1 MSLDWNLDAPLESPL
16 RLWPSAS
23 AHEWDARER
32 TRLALVGLASEIA
45 TQATRINEALRGIGS
60 AVQHELGEGAREMAM
75 RAWAVLEPQ
84 ASVHYFSQEVL
95 ERVLLELRRD
105 QKDILVLREKVD
117 RLVKNAH
124 ASDRLLWN
132 SLRSGIHVR

>member
-1 MSLDWNLDAPLESPL
+1 M
-16 RLWPSAS
+16 
-23 AHEWDARER
+23 
-32 TRLALVGLASEIA
+32 
-45 TQATRINEALRGIGS
+45 
-60 AVQHELGEGAREMAM
+60 
-75 RAWAVLEPQ
+75 
-84 ASVHYFSQEVL
+84 
-95 ERVLLELRRD
+95 ELRRD